1 MRKDKN
7 GNLSK
12 IYKTNKDKAEKS
24 AFNSLKDIP
33 NSRLISVYVGDY
45 DCYMAKYEIEGNEY
59 NSRVSS
65 LKKCNFIN
73 SGLLKGSF
81 LYAFYSDSELLYIGK
96 SSSLNMRLS
105 GHFCEGKG
113 REKWK
118 DDVTDIKI
126 ANGEINDKVKIIDF
140 EQLEYKILTK
150 DKINEL
156 NVTFTEE
163 DGKRSSPDKRTSTPR
178 TSTPRTS
185 TPRTSTPPK

>member
-1 MRKDKN
+1 MRKDKD

-24 AFNSLKDIP
+24 AFNSLRDIP
-33 NSRLISVYVGDY
+33 NSRLISVYIGDY

-59 NSRVSS
+59 NSRVSYLRKS
-65 LKKCNFIN
+65 NFIN

-126 ANGEINDKVKIIDF
+126 AKLSSSDMHILEPYLIIKYSPKYNKDF
-140 EQLEYKILTK
+140 KKSSGLTIDLPTPNFRGILF
-150 DKINEL
+150 N
-156 NVTFTEE
+156 
-163 DGKRSSPDKRTSTPR
+163 SSDIVLSGNRFLGYYE
-178 TSTPRTS
+178 
-185 TPRTSTPPK
+185 